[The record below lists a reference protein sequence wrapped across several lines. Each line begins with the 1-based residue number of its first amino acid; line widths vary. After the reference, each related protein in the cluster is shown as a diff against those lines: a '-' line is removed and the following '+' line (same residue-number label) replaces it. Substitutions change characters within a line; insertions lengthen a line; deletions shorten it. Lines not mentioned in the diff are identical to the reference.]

1 MICFF
6 IIFLINYS
14 HVYQFQQDNNN
25 NLLGSESTPEEI
37 GQWLSNNRFDKHIE
51 TFARFCGDDMLRM
64 SREDFIQICG
74 DADGIRL
81 HNAIH
86 SKYVMFIL

>member
-1 MICFF
+1 M
-6 IIFLINYS
+6 
-14 HVYQFQQDNNN
+14 
-25 NLLGSESTPEEI
+25 GPGSTPEETV
-37 GQWLSNNRFDKHIE
+37 QWLNKNRFDKYVE
-51 TFARFCGDDMLRM
+51 TFERFSGDDMLRM

-86 SKYVMFIL
+86 AK